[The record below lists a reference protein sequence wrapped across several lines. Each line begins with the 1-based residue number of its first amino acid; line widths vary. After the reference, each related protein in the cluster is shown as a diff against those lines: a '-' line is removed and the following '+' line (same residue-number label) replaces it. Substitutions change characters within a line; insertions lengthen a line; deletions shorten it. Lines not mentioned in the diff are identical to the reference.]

1 MVENV
6 IQIKNG
12 IMANVDMSVNIK
24 ESDVFSCVQ
33 KRLCFES

>member
-24 ESDVFSCVQ
+24 ESDVFPCVQ
-33 KRLCFES
+33 KKIML